1 MYYSI
6 DRPKKLNRT
15 NTQKKN
21 AVTAKSDSLRTS
33 LIQILLQT
41 IVGLGY
47 IFIQSKILKVR

>member
-41 IVGLGY
+41 IVGLGF